1 MIAWIVW
8 KAVVRR
14 YHEKYVY
21 EELAI
26 KAIVSALDRMKVEG
40 ITQAENLVKVA
51 AILNAGEIIERKRRR
66 EG

>member
-1 MIAWIVW
+1 M
-8 KAVVRR
+8 K
-14 YHEKYVY
+14 KYVY

-51 AILNAGEIIERKRRR
+51 AILNAGEIIEEKE
-66 EG
+66 EGKEEEWRLEVLLII

>member
-1 MIAWIVW
+1 M
-8 KAVVRR
+8 K
-14 YHEKYVY
+14 KYVY

-51 AILNAGEIIERKRRR
+51 AILNAGGIIEEKE
-66 EG
+66 EGKDE

>member
-1 MIAWIVW
+1 M
-8 KAVVRR
+8 K
-14 YHEKYVY
+14 KYVY

-51 AILNAGEIIERKRRR
+51 AILNAGEIIEEKEERKD
-66 EG
+66 E

>member
-1 MIAWIVW
+1 M
-8 KAVVRR
+8 K
-14 YHEKYVY
+14 KYVY

-51 AILNAGEIIERKRRR
+51 AILNAGEIIEEKE
-66 EG
+66 EGKDEEWRLEVLLII

>member
-1 MIAWIVW
+1 M
-8 KAVVRR
+8 K
-14 YHEKYVY
+14 KYVY

-51 AILNAGEIIERKRRR
+51 AILNAGEIIEEKEEALRSDGNRCRRIY
-66 EG
+66 

>member
-1 MIAWIVW
+1 M
-8 KAVVRR
+8 K
-14 YHEKYVY
+14 KYVY

-51 AILNAGEIIERKRRR
+51 VILNAGEIIEEKE
-66 EG
+66 EGKDE

>member
-1 MIAWIVW
+1 M
-8 KAVVRR
+8 K
-14 YHEKYVY
+14 KYVY

-51 AILNAGEIIERKRRR
+51 AILNAGEIIEEKE
-66 EG
+66 EGNQQQWRLEVLLII